1 MKAWVQTRHVH
12 IYGIIWGG
20 RECTQTWWKAKWN
33 VPVGLKQF
41 KIEQWKVELK
51 EKKLEKVRLKEDVP
65 GAILLREKP
74 EECKSVCYQSST
86 SNQRSEANIHIL
98 A

>member
-1 MKAWVQTRHVH
+1 MK
-12 IYGIIWGG
+12 
-20 RECTQTWWKAKWN
+20 TWWKAKWN

-41 KIEQWKVELK
+41 KIEKWKVQLK

-74 EECKSVCYQSST
+74 VECKSVCYRIST
-86 SNQRSEANIHIL
+86 SN
-98 A
+98 

>member
-1 MKAWVQTRHVH
+1 M
-12 IYGIIWGG
+12 
-20 RECTQTWWKAKWN
+20 
-33 VPVGLKQF
+33 GLKQF
-41 KIEQWKVELK
+41 KIEKWKVELK